1 MSDTSSNA
9 GDDIN
14 NDLSDQTIVE
24 KYMKAAE
31 ICNAAL
37 KLAIEKCVAGADA
50 GTICKEV
57 DQFMDD
63 ECMKLYKNGR
73 KGRASNF
80 ATFCA

>member
-50 GTICKEV
+50 GT
-57 DQFMDD
+57 F
-63 ECMKLYKNGR
+63 
-73 KGRASNF
+73 
-80 ATFCA
+80 